1 MKQSLQLRLGQY
13 LTMTPQL
20 QQAIRLL
27 QLSTLELQM
36 EVQQA
41 LETNPMLE
49 SGEDDEIEGYEG
61 AEAESNHQEVE
72 APVAESK
79 AESAADEFEPP
90 AKEEREHDFESDAS
104 MPDDLPVDSVWEDVY
119 DGATA
124 YSRGDESEER
134 VFEYADTSGRSL
146 RDHLIWQMELSRF
159 SETDEAVAEAIIDAI
174 DEDGY
179 LQQSVEELHEG
190 LADNGLEVEVDEV
203 EAVLH
208 RIQAM
213 DPAGVACR
221 DLGECLLLQ
230 LRQLDPDIPW
240 RDEAMA
246 LVGEHIELLG
256 NRDFKTLMRRMK
268 LAEEQ
273 LAEVLELVRTLNP
286 RPGSAIEQAAPQYV
300 IPDVFVRKMK
310 GRWVVEL
317 NPEAAPKVRVNSYYA
332 SLLGRGSGGHTE
344 LKGHLQEARWLIK
357 SLQSRSETLL
367 KVATA
372 IVERQQG
379 FLEQGE
385 EAMKPL
391 VLRDVAEAV
400 EMHESTISR
409 ITTQK
414 FMHTPRGIFEF
425 KYFFSSHVGTADG
438 GEASSTAIR
447 ARIKKLIAA
456 EEPRKPLSDN
466 KLAKMLEEEGINVA
480 RRTVAK
486 YREAMNIPASNERK
500 RLQ

>member
-1 MKQSLQLRLGQY
+1 MGQY

-49 SGEDDEIEGYEG
+49 SGDDDEVEGYEG
-61 AEAESNHQEVE
+61 AEADSNRQETE
-72 APVAESK
+72 APAVESK
-79 AESAADEFEPP
+79 AESPAEEFEAP

-104 MPDDLPVDSVWEDVY
+104 MPDELPVDSVWEDVY
-119 DGATA
+119 DGATS
-124 YSRGDESEER
+124 YSRGDDGEER

-146 RDHLIWQMELSRF
+146 RDHLVWQMELSRF
-159 SETDEAVAEAIIDAI
+159 SETDETIAETIIDAI

-179 LQQSVEELHEG
+179 LQQSLDEIHEG
-190 LADNGLEVEVDEV
+190 LADNGLEVELEEV
-203 EAVLH
+203 AAVLS

-213 DPAGVACR
+213 DPSGVGGR
-221 DLGECLLLQ
+221 DLGECLLIQ
-230 LRQLDPDIPW
+230 LRQLDDDVPW
-240 RDEAMA
+240 RREAMV

-256 NRDFKTLMRRMK
+256 SRDFKSVMRRMK
-268 LAEEQ
+268 LKEEQ

-286 RPGSAIEQAAPQYV
+286 RPGTKIEQPAAQYV
-300 IPDVFVRKMK
+300 VPDVYVRKMK

-317 NPEAAPKVRVNSYYA
+317 NPDAAPKIRVNSYYA
-332 SLLGRGSGGHTE
+332 SLLGRSSGGGGE
-344 LKGHLQEARWLIK
+344 LKSHLQEARWLIK

-391 VLRDVAEAV
+391 VLRDVAETV

-414 FMHTPRGIFEF
+414 YMHTPRGIFEF

>member
-41 LETNPMLE
+41 LESNPMLE
-49 SGEDDEIEGYEG
+49 SGEDDEIEGYAG
-61 AEAESNHQEVE
+61 AEAESNRQEREAPAEESSSSGDDFE
-72 APVAESK
+72 APVA
-79 AESAADEFEPP
+79 A
-90 AKEEREHDFESDAS
+90 EERERDFESDAT

-124 YSRGDESEER
+124 YSRNDEGEER

-146 RDHLIWQMELSRF
+146 RDHLVWQMELSRF
-159 SETDEAVAEAIIDAI
+159 SETDEAIAEAIIDAI

-179 LQQSVEELHEG
+179 LKQSLDELHEG
-190 LADNGLEVEVDEV
+190 LADQGLEVEPDEV
-203 EAVLH
+203 AAVLR

-213 DPAGVACR
+213 DPAGVAAR
-221 DLGECLLLQ
+221 DLGECLVLQ
-230 LRQLDPDIPW
+230 LRQLPADTPW
-240 RDEAMA
+240 RTEAMA

-273 LAEVLELVRTLNP
+273 LSEVLDLVRTLNP
-286 RPGSAIEQAAPQYV
+286 RPGSAIEQAAPQYIV
-300 IPDVFVRKMK
+300 PDVFVRKLK

-317 NPEAAPKVRVNSYYA
+317 NPEAAPKIRVNSYYA
-332 SLLGRGSGGHTE
+332 SLLGRAGGGE
-344 LKGHLQEARWLIK
+344 LKGQLQEARWLIK

-372 IVERQQG
+372 IVERQQA

-385 EAMKPL
+385 EAMRPL
-391 VLRDVAEAV
+391 VLRDVAETV

-447 ARIKKLIAA
+447 ARIRKLIAA

-466 KLAKMLEEEGINVA
+466 KLAKMLEGEGINVA